1 MDFSE
6 LKERFLAFTVDQ
18 KRALIS
24 LSIIAIGIAIFFSLS
39 SKSQAVYS
47 AEPIRV
53 EANSSSESSTAII
66 FIHVAGKVSKPG
78 VYPVLRGT
86 RVVDVIAHAGGAL
99 KGVDLSDINLAR
111 QVVDGEQIYVANAEI
126 NGPRGTSSKY
136 SGKVNINR
144 GTVMSFDSLPGIG
157 PVIARRI
164 VEYRKVNGP
173 FLSLEDLKKVQG
185 VGAKIFE
192 RIKGRLTL

>member
-1 MDFSE
+1 MC
-6 LKERFLAFTVDQ
+6 
-18 KRALIS
+18 
-24 LSIIAIGIAIFFSLS
+24 S
-39 SKSQAVYS
+39 S
-47 AEPIRV
+47 
-53 EANSSSESSTAII
+53 
-66 FIHVAGKVSKPG
+66 
-78 VYPVLRGT
+78 
-86 RVVDVIAHAGGAL
+86 
-99 KGVDLSDINLAR
+99 DL
-111 QVVDGEQIYVANAEI
+111 ANAEI

>member
-86 RVVDVIAHAGGAL
+86 RVIDLIAHAGGAL